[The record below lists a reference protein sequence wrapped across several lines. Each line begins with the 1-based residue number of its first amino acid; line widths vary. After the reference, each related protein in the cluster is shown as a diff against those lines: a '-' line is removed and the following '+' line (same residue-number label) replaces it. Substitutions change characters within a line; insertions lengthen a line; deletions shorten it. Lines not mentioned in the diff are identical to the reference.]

1 MLICVDCN
9 ESVTKWPEIGE
20 QRQIQDCT
28 RRELYKLVCRG
39 QTHAVPYPKGG
50 PLRKELSWKT
60 LDRVLPQ
67 IFKWFLSGM
76 T

>member
-1 MLICVDCN
+1 MN
-9 ESVTKWPEIGE
+9 QWPEIGE

-28 RRELYKLVCRG
+28 RRELYKLVWRG
-39 QTHAVPYPKGG
+39 QTHAVPYPKRG

-60 LDRVLPQ
+60 LERVLPQ